1 MSSRTDSERELS
13 VHIFSVSAQLVGISL
28 TVLGLF
34 RVLVRLRASGRFG
47 DGLLAIDAIVYL
59 SACIFAYAILHSR
72 TQERRRVLERIADV
86 CFIGGLV
93 LMTGV
98 CTLVAWQMV

>member
-1 MSSRTDSERELS
+1 MRSRRDNERELS

-34 RVLVRLRASGRFG
+34 RALVRLRASSRFG
-47 DGLLAIDAIVYL
+47 DGLLAIDAVAYL
-59 SACIFAYAILHSR
+59 AACIFSYASLHSR
-72 TQERRRVLERIADV
+72 TDQRRRVLEGVADA

-93 LMTGV
+93 LMTAV
-98 CTLVAWQMV
+98 CALVAWEMV